1 MTGNNILSKP
11 KKIALPRIPEVP
23 KRIAVFCCHAL
34 YKKLPPPPPT
44 VLAESGA
51 QTSNAVFMVA
61 AGRQE
66 RNQSSFRGGRKGI
79 DVIRLSE
86 RVDG

>member
-1 MTGNNILSKP
+1 MTGNKILSKP

-34 YKKLPPPPPT
+34 YKKLPVEI

-51 QTSNAVFMVA
+51 PTSNEVFMVA
-61 AGRQE
+61 EGR
-66 RNQSSFRGGRKGI
+66 SAIKVFSFKEEEG
-79 DVIRLSE
+79 
-86 RVDG
+86 